1 VIAMRELDEL
11 SDVGWRPASEALG
24 LSTEWRPAEDGSLW
38 VRIEGELSGALLMHA
53 AAVAHEADLWPRWVP
68 FCGGA
73 ETLRAISPFE
83 RLTYVQF
90 DLTPMMKRGA
100 VLHWSLSDVLMERRS
115 LLLLGAS
122 IDETSVDETSP
133 IERPAQASGIK
144 LAHFKAIKVLISPL
158 SATSC
163 HIKWVTNLDLHAG
176 SLPSALVSMVTKKLA
191 GAILSMLAK
200 EAHRLSSLEVEAEA
214 SGAASASAVD
224 SPHLRRLHE
233 RPAGGFYAM
242 LGALLDQQLEMYG
255 EEAETEPA
263 S

>member
-1 VIAMRELDEL
+1 
-11 SDVGWRPASEALG
+11 
-24 LSTEWRPAEDGSLW
+24 
-38 VRIEGELSGALLMHA
+38 
-53 AAVAHEADLWPRWVP
+53 
-68 FCGGA
+68 
-73 ETLRAISPFE
+73 
-83 RLTYVQF
+83 
-90 DLTPMMKRGA
+90 MMKRGA

-122 IDETSVDETSP
+122 IDETAPV
-133 IERPAQASGIK
+133 ERPAQASGIK
-144 LAHFKAIKVLISPL
+144 LAQFKAIKVLISPL

-200 EAHRLSSLEVEAEA
+200 EAHRLSALETEAEA
-214 SGAASASAVD
+214 SGSAVAVD

-233 RPAGGFYAM
+233 RPTGGFYATV
-242 LGALLDQQLEMYG
+242 GALLDQHLEMYG
-255 EEAETEPA
+255 EEAEAEPA